1 VTDTPIRD
9 ILINARQEAARMQ
22 HYFIGVE
29 HLVVGALELRDGIGA
44 SLLEQYGFRADYVID
59 AIRRHS
65 GKGSRQRLWAGLPN
79 SPRCQMV
86 LSIAQDLAL
95 EAGRDEIA
103 ERDLLL
109 AVLEEGDSIPVRVWH
124 KLSLDLTQFASDIRQ
139 YVPVRSARQPYVNI
153 DFSSAYSGD
162 ALDEQQLFVLRRM
175 FHGYSQVRIERRLTG
190 GYTGALVLA
199 VTPVRADGLEDAPV
213 AVKIDLVDTIMDEA
227 LRYDT
232 QIKNTLPPLTARL
245 EDRPTVAETTDLGGL
260 KYTFVAGSDRKSHD
274 MRAAIE
280 TIGIAQLGPWVKSD
294 LYPTFGRTW
303 WMQRRPYRFQ
313 AWEEYD
319 WLLPAALTLEPLPES
334 AHIPD
339 DAHLIREPVRRS
351 TLREIEYGAIV
362 VISGFTVHKVD
373 RERQRLQLTV
383 GSGVEAARRAHRLE
397 VRALDLAKD
406 THYRGELIDQIAGRV
421 FGTRQ
426 ETLFN
431 AVRALSPDFDVSAA
445 VIPVFLTGDRLPN
458 PLLVYEALLDYPVQ
472 GTISKLHGD
481 LHLGNVLLGP
491 NNSPFLI
498 DFAHARD
505 GHTLFDWANLEISL
519 MADVVLP
526 RLRDESWAAVRRILA
541 RAAGLAPGRAN
552 AVDPPLDEA
561 FSSLEA
567 LRDIVTDCLLQRGA
581 WAEYWIALF
590 FCALRAVTWDT
601 MSIGGRR
608 LMFLLA
614 AYAAQPL
621 LERQPRGGFMETPT
635 QLDTDFTDLS
645 TDGR

>member
-1 VTDTPIRD
+1 MTDIPIRD

-44 SLLEQYGFRADYVID
+44 SLLEKYGFRADYVID

-65 GKGSRQRLWAGLPN
+65 GKGSKQRLWAGLPN

-109 AVLEEGDSIPVRVWH
+109 ATIEEGESIPVRVWRR
-124 KLSLDLTQFASDIRQ
+124 LGIDLDQFANDIRQ
-139 YVPVRSARQPYVNI
+139 YVSVRSARQPYVSI
-153 DFSSAYSGD
+153 DFASGYSGD

-175 FHGYSQVRIERRLTG
+175 FHGYSRVRIERRLTG
-190 GYTGALVLA
+190 GYSGALVLA
-199 VTPVRADGLEDAPV
+199 VTPIRTDGLEDAPV
-213 AVKIDLVDTIMDEA
+213 AVKIDSVDTIMDEA

-232 QIKNTLPPLTARL
+232 QIRSTLPPLTARL
-245 EDRPTVAETTDLGGL
+245 EERPTVAETSDLGGL
-260 KYTFVAGSDRKSHD
+260 KYTFIAGSDRTPHD
-274 MRAAIE
+274 MRAAVE
-280 TIGIAQLGPWVKSD
+280 NIGIAQLGEWMKND

-319 WLLPAALTLEPLPES
+319 WLLPAVLTLEPLHAN
-334 AHIPD
+334 AHIPPN
-339 DAHLIREPVRRS
+339 AHLIREPVRRR
-351 TLREIEYGAIV
+351 TLREIEYGAV
-362 VISGFTVHKVD
+362 VVVSGFTVHKVD
-373 RERQRLQLTV
+373 RHRQRLQLTV
-383 GSGVEAARRAHRLE
+383 GSGVEAARRAHRIE
-397 VRALDLAKD
+397 VRALDLAKH
-406 THYRGELIDQIAGRV
+406 THYRGELIDQLAGRV

-426 ETLFN
+426 EMLLN
-431 AVRALSPDFDVSAA
+431 AVRALEPDFDLSAN

-458 PLLVYEALLDYPVQ
+458 PLLIYEELLDYPVQ

-526 RLRDESWAAVRRILA
+526 RLRDESWAAARRILA
-541 RAAGLAPGRAN
+541 RAAGLPPGRIN
-552 AVDPPLDEA
+552 AVDPPLDDA
-561 FSSLEA
+561 FSPLEA
-567 LRDIVTDCLLQRGA
+567 LREIVADCLLQRSA
-581 WAEYWIALF
+581 WNEYWIALF
-590 FCALRAVTWDT
+590 FSALRASTWDT
-601 MSIGGRR
+601 MSPGKRR

-621 LERQPRGGFMETPT
+621 LERQQRGGFLETPT
-635 QLDTDFTDLS
+635 QLDTDYTDLS